1 MSEPV
6 ARPGRSDV
14 DAPRPVVRPGGAS
27 ETVARPVDPDV
38 DLSDPEERAELRPS
52 PWPVLAAIAAGGVLG
67 ALARHGLVVAFPHE
81 AADFDRATFAIN
93 TSGCLLIGVLM
104 ELVGSVWAGRRLV
117 RPFLGVG
124 VLGGY
129 TTFSAYVVDVER
141 AVEADAPGT
150 ALLFL
155 FASLAAALIAVA
167 VGSGLTARLLRSRD
181 RTRDRTRDRSGDGS
195 RDRSADRLRGAA
207 HGAGEVRGGR

>member
-6 ARPGRSDV
+6 ARTGRSDV
-14 DAPRPVVRPGGAS
+14 DAPQSVVQPGGAS

-155 FASLAAALIAVA
+155 FVSLAAALIAVA

-181 RTRDRTRDRSGDGS
+181 RSGDGSRGGSRGGS

>member
-1 MSEPV
+1 MSEPAAESV
-6 ARPGRSDV
+6 QPDV
-14 DAPRPVVRPGGAS
+14 DASRPVVQPGETS
-27 ETVARPVDPDV
+27 ETAFRPVDPDV

-52 PWPVLAAIAAGGVLG
+52 PWPVLATIAAGGVLG

-155 FASLAAALIAVA
+155 FVSLAAALIAVA
-167 VGSGLTARLLRSRD
+167 VGSGLAARLLRSRD
-181 RTRDRTRDRSGDGS
+181 RSRDRSGDGSRGGS

>member
-1 MSEPV
+1 MSDPADLPE
-6 ARPGRSDV
+6 RLEI
-14 DAPRPVVRPGGAS
+14 DASRPVVQPLGQPVVPAGGAS
-27 ETVARPVDPDV
+27 GTVARRPVDPDV
-38 DLSDPEERAELRPS
+38 DLSDPAERAELRPS
-52 PWPVLAAIAAGGVLG
+52 PWPVLAAIAAGGGLG

-81 AADFDRATFAIN
+81 AGGFDRATFAIN

-141 AVEADAPGT
+141 AVDAGAPGT

-155 FASLAAALIAVA
+155 FGSLAAALIAVA
-167 VGSGLTARLLRSRD
+167 VGSVLTERLLRSH
-181 RTRDRTRDRSGDGS
+181 DRSH
-195 RDRSADRLRGAA
+195 DRA
-207 HGAGEVRGGR
+207 RGGR